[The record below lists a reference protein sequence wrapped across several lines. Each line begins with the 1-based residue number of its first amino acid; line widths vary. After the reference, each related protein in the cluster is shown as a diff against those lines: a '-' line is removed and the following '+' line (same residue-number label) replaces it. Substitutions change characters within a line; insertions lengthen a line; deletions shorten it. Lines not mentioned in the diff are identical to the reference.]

1 MCSHN
6 NHGRIIGFIK
16 TMVSAE
22 KPVTFL
28 VSSRF
33 SDSLL
38 TVRDIFVAE
47 AYEQKYL
54 HLSVLSFWKP
64 LGINIPNKGAISSM
78 EMILMKLQRL
88 DFISRCI

>member
-1 MCSHN
+1 
-6 NHGRIIGFIK
+6 
-16 TMVSAE
+16 MVSAE

-47 AYEQKYL
+47 AYEQK
-54 HLSVLSFWKP
+54 SFAFISFILLETF

-88 DFISRCI
+88 DFYFAVYLKCWKALL